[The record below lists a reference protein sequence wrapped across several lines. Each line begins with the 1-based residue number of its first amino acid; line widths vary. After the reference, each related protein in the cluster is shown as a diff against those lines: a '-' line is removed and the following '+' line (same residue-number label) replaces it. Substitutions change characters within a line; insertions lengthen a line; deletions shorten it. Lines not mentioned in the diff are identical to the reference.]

1 MPIDDNVNQQ
11 NLQDFI
17 NELEKI
23 RFDIRKN
30 AVLNKSSDKYV
41 RNLEKLIKTSKGIVS
56 GTGSKGDTKKFEKL
70 VRDTDMSLRM
80 LRKKNR
86 GDEKFQQE
94 FTNVFGDIKESQ
106 DASVSVF
113 KKINVSLKQMT
124 SSIAIISDASAKDVE
139 DTGLSFLTG
148 AFGQI
153 AKETVGVDKLTDIPS
168 ITKGKFS
175 GLFGKDV
182 EGQAHD
188 GMTNIPNEGTY
199 NLDEGERVIAP
210 QQNKDLSSFLSNQN
224 KGLSSLTDDKVSS
237 SSNQNKGLSSFLS
250 SPEAGGGVSSTFLK
264 NIEENTEIL
273 SNDKPLEVFNKDHN
287 PTYFDA
293 IIDNDDRLK

>member
-210 QQNKDLSSFLSNQN
+210 QQNKDLSSFLS
-224 KGLSSLTDDKVSS
+224 
-237 SSNQNKGLSSFLS
+237 

-293 IIDNDDRLK
+293 IIDNDDRLNLKFLVISYQQLKVVS